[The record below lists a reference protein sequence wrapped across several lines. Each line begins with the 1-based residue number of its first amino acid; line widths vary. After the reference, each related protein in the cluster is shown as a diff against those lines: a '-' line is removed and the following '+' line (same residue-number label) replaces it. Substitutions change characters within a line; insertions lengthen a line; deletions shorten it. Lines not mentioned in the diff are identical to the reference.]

1 MDTDNNKAQVTS
13 DLLNTTEMEIETSNL
28 MISKELMKRS
38 TDF

>member
-1 MDTDNNKAQVTS
+1 MDTDNDKAQVAS